1 MNEVVQADKSRAII
15 DVTEHKGLMPR
26 NFEGLWRMATIMSAS
41 GFMPKNMEK
50 VESVFIAVTMGL
62 ELGLSPMQAVQSI
75 SVINGRPCVWG
86 DAVIGLVQGSNL
98 LEEMR
103 EYFENEAANYP
114 ENMTAICQ
122 VKRKGGRE
130 VIQKFSVADA
140 KRANLWGKAGPWTQY
155 PRRLLQMRARG
166 FALRDLF
173 PDVLKGLK
181 MAEEVMDYDLDLKPG
196 RNGVYQAV
204 VELPTEDNSELYKPK
219 KVVEQLT
226 KEPPVV
232 EAKPQEPEKPVVEAV
247 APSSHQESSQNGN
260 AEPAP
265 VKEEDP
271 QTRFDNYFRAKWINL
286 RKPGFSDFVWKNP
299 ADFKKASDSVRQEA
313 RTKWSE
319 FYPHDKFPPCIALA
333 KEENGTTEPPPVAE
347 EKSPPVAEDLP
358 VSNFQNT
365 EEYKEY
371 FQACNIDPSLAEK
384 AREKVFGQD
393 REPDSAGELKAV
405 MRVFNLLI
413 DEVSGPGF

>member
-204 VELPTEDNSELYKPK
+204 VEMPTEDNSELYKPK

-226 KEPPVV
+226 KEPPVGATKENPV
-232 EAKPQEPEKPVVEAV
+232 QE
-247 APSSHQESSQNGN
+247 ESSQNGN

-299 ADFKKASDSVRQEA
+299 ADFKKASESVRQEA
-313 RTKWSE
+313 RTKWVE
-319 FYPHDKFPPCIALA
+319 FYPHDKLPPHIALP
-333 KEENGTTEPPPVAE
+333 KENGTTVEQTPVAE
-347 EKSPPVAEDLP
+347 ESVVPVEEEAPNSD
-358 VSNFQNT
+358 FRNT
-365 EEYKEY
+365 TEYKEY
-371 FQACNIDPSLAEK
+371 FEACNIEPSLAED
-384 AREKVFGQD
+384 ARKKVFGED
-393 REPDSAGELKAV
+393 REPISLGELKGV
-405 MRVFNLLI
+405 LRCFNQLL